1 MLERGRSNVTEKAAE
16 ITLLVIAVLEELQID
31 YVIGGSLASSAYGS
45 YRATLDSDL
54 VADLGQEDIADL
66 VERLESDFYVS
77 TDAAID
83 AVRRRSSF
91 NLIHLQ
97 TSYKVDIFVSKQR
110 TFDQNQIRRGLR
122 RILGS
127 DPPRTAIFSSAEDII
142 LAKLEWYRLGDEV
155 SDRQWNDVL
164 GILRVQG
171 DRLDRTYL
179 REMAFDLGIQDLL
192 ERAESE
198 AI

>member
-66 VERLESDFYVS
+66 VGRLESDFYVS

-97 TSYKVDIFVSKQR
+97 TSYKVDIFVAKQR
-110 TFDQNQIRRGLR
+110 AFDQNQIRRGLR

-142 LAKLEWYRLGDEV
+142 LAKLEWYRLGEEV

>member
-16 ITLLVIAVLEELQID
+16 ITLLVVAVLEELQID

-66 VERLESDFYVS
+66 VGRLESDFYVS

-97 TSYKVDIFVSKQR
+97 TSYKVDIFVAKQR
-110 TFDQNQIRRGLR
+110 AFDQNQIRRGLR